1 MPHYTIDRFE
11 GEWAVLENDQAQ
23 TFQVPRAWLPA
34 DAREGDVLAA
44 TEEGQQGTATL
55 QFRLDPAM
63 REERLTDARASRDR
77 LPRGPKGDI
86 AL

>member
-1 MPHYTIDRFE
+1 VPHYTIDRFE
-11 GEWAVLENDQAQ
+11 GAWAVLENDQAQ
-23 TFQVPRAWLPA
+23 TFNVPRAWLPT
-34 DAREGDVLAA
+34 DAREGDVLVA

-55 QFRLDPAM
+55 HLRLDPAM
-63 REERLTDARASRDR
+63 RQERLTSARTSRDR

>member
-11 GEWAVLENDQAQ
+11 GAWAVLENEQAQ

-55 QFRLDPAM
+55 HLRLDPAM
-63 REERLTDARASRDR
+63 RNERLTNAGRTRDR